1 MRGFLRAGLVLAC
14 IILVLAQGVL
24 AFTVTGFQVHPQ
36 DEWLPGTPVAVSATI
51 DFTPSLGEKFD
62 KRHDLRFNTTLENVQ
77 WRWTSS
83 VKGVATPVPTLQN
96 GVIGPVPDYA
106 FHYPENDNV
115 ILKFL
120 LQGEAPAVRGTTTI
134 TALII
139 HEVDEKGILIPGSP
153 REYGVVVVYS
163 EGPVEKANS
172 VRSSLEAF
180 RDHLDEKALERVN
193 TIVAETKYQM
203 AQQKIDNSTTLPSL
217 YYNALIEKYRILD
230 SAQID
235 IDEGERFLDK
245 AWAEKE
251 VAEAQEKVDRA
262 DTMIGWF
269 QGNRSTANYYR
280 VDSFIADRDNAS
292 EYIASATDDIENG
305 NYYLARLKAQAAFL
319 KANESFNN
327 ATSSRNL
334 LFECDFCYHSPVERY
349 GTLVIAAG
357 IGVVALLIIG
367 IIRWK
372 KRKP

>member
-1 MRGFLRAGLVLAC
+1 MRGSLRAGLVPAC
-14 IILVLAQGVL
+14 IILILAQGAL
-24 AFTVTGFQVHPQ
+24 AFTVTGFQVNPP

-51 DFTPSLGEKFD
+51 DFTPSPGEKFD
-62 KRHDLRFNTTLENVQ
+62 NRHDLRFNTTLENVQ

-96 GVIGPVPDYA
+96 GVIGPVPDYT
-106 FHYPENDNV
+106 FHYPENDKM

-120 LQGEAPAVRGTTTI
+120 LQGEAPAVSGTTTTTI
-134 TALII
+134 LRIQ
-139 HEVDEKGILIPGSP
+139 EVDEKGILIPGSS
-153 REYGVVVVYS
+153 REYGEVVVYS

-203 AQQKIDNSTTLPSL
+203 AQQKIENSTTLPSS

-230 SAQID
+230 SAQKD

-251 VAEAQEKVDRA
+251 VAEAQEKVALA
-262 DTMIGWF
+262 DMMIGWF
-269 QGNRSTANYYR
+269 KGNGSTANYYR
-280 VDSFIADRDNAS
+280 VDSFIADRDDAS
-292 EYIASATDDIENG
+292 EYIASATDDIENS
-305 NYYLARLKAQAAFL
+305 NYSLARLKAQAAFL

-334 LFECDFCYHSPVERY
+334 LFEYDCCNHSPFERY
-349 GTLVIAAG
+349 GTLVIATG

-367 IIRWK
+367 IIWWK